1 MTFNEDSS
9 TLRKGSAPRVMS
21 TLRNLAISL
30 LRLFGFDNIAAA
42 RRQIG
47 WNHNDLV
54 LDLIGM

>member
-1 MTFNEDSS
+1 MVAHS

-47 WNHNDLV
+47 WNHNSLA